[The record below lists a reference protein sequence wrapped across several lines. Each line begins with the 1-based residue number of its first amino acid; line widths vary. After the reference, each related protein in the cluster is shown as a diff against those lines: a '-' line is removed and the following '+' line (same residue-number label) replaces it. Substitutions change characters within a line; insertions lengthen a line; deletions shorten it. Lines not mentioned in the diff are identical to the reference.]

1 MMNRYILF
9 LLLFTVIANTAIAQK
24 WPQGYFYDVKGNKVS
39 GFINSYPRSKAPMKD
54 EGFIEFKED
63 EKAPTIKLS
72 ASDLKSYVV
81 GRDSFIVAATDLW
94 SDKILDFVRVALD
107 TDLKLFAAF
116 GNVGG
121 GSSKGGFSPQI
132 GIGTGIGGG
141 GYGGGMGGGVMG
153 GIGIP
158 IGGGGRAASTEVYF
172 FGIST
177 SKMKPISNQAFID
190 IMVEIMGDE
199 PEVVEQIRAK
209 KFNLGTI
216 ENLIAYYRAVEA
228 SHKSER

>member
-1 MMNRYILF
+1 MNRLILF
-9 LLLFTVIANTAIAQK
+9 LLLFIVAANTAMAQK
-24 WPQGYFYDVKGNKVS
+24 LPQGYFYDTKGNKVT
-39 GFINSYPRSKAPMKD
+39 GFINQYPRGKAPMKD

-63 EKAPTIKLS
+63 AKAPTIKLS

-81 GRDSFIVAATDLW
+81 GRDSFIVAATDRW
-94 SDKILDFVRVALD
+94 SEKILDFVRVALD
-107 TDLKLFAAF
+107 TDLKLYAAF

-121 GSSKGGFSPQI
+121 SGSRGGFSPQV

-141 GYGGGMGGGVMG
+141 GYGGGLGGGVGG
-153 GIGIP
+153 GISIP
-158 IGGGGRAASTEVYF
+158 IGGSGRNASTEVYF
-172 FGIST
+172 FGTTT
-177 SKMKPISNQAFID
+177 SGMKPISNQAFID

-216 ENLIAYYRAVEA
+216 ENLIAYYKAVEA
-228 SHKSER
+228 SHKSESR

>member
-1 MMNRYILF
+1 MSRLVLF
-9 LLLFTVIANTAIAQK
+9 LLLFIVAANTAMAQK
-24 WPQGYFYDVKGNKVS
+24 WPQGYFYDTKGNKVT
-39 GFINSYPRSKAPMKD
+39 GFINQYPRGKAPMKD

-63 EKAPTIKLS
+63 AKAPTIKLS

-81 GRDSFIVAATDLW
+81 GRDSFIVAATDRW
-94 SDKILDFVRVALD
+94 SEKILDFVRVALD

-121 GSSKGGFSPQI
+121 SSKGGFSPQI

-141 GYGGGMGGGVMG
+141 SYGGGFGGGVSG

-158 IGGGGRAASTEVYF
+158 IGGSGRAASTEVYF
-172 FGIST
+172 FGT
-177 SKMKPISNQAFID
+177 TTAGMKPISNQAFID
-190 IMVEIMGDE
+190 IMVEVMGDE

-209 KFNLGTI
+209 KFSLGTI
-216 ENLIAYYRAVEA
+216 EKLIAYYRSVEA
-228 SHKSER
+228 FHKSESR